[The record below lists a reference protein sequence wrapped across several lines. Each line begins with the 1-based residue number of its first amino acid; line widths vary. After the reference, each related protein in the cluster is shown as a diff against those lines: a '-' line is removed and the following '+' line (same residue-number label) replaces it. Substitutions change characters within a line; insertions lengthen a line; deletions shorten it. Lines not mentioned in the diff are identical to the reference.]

1 MTAICG
7 DGMAISK
14 ILVVDDTNTDRLN
27 LQSILKDAG
36 YQVVTAASGREA
48 IEKVKS
54 ERPDLV
60 FLDIIMEDMDGF
72 QTCRKLANDS
82 NTTHIPVVMVSS
94 KDQKVDMLW
103 ARKQGARAY
112 IIKPYT
118 AQQITDQIQKLQ

>member
-1 MTAICG
+1 
-7 DGMAISK
+7 MAISK

-27 LQSILKDAG
+27 LQSILDDAG

-48 IEKVKS
+48 VEKVRS

-72 QTCRKLANDS
+72 QTCRKLSNDD
-82 NTTHIPVVMVSS
+82 NTKHIPVVMVSS